1 MTPKNMTPKEALKRL
16 RQETC
21 PATICPD
28 FDKEECLNVIEKA
41 LEKSEIYEKAM
52 NIIKNKLPDM
62 CTLKVCKTADD
73 YNEFYDNQQ
82 NGNYYITEDE
92 FRLLKEVLK

>member
-1 MTPKNMTPKEALKRL
+1 MTPKEALKRL

-41 LEKSEIYEKAM
+41 LENSEESERYKKAM
-52 NIIKNKLPDM
+52 DIIKNKLPDM
-62 CTLKVCKTADD
+62 CTLKVVKTADD

-92 FRLLKEVLK
+92 FNLLKEVLK